1 MNLFPPT
8 ARFAQSCAFE
18 TDPDGDVVLLIPPPE
33 GWFARLTHSRRP
45 HRLQL
50 DRLGSAVFR
59 ACGGV
64 NVAGEDF
71 AADDSGREGVGWDD
85 LWAVLCRDFPG
96 ERDLERRTELFLRH
110 LAQKGWIRVS
120 AAP

>member
-8 ARFAQSCAFE
+8 ARFQQSCAFE
-18 TDPDGDVVLLIPPPE
+18 TDPDGDVVLLIPPPD

-59 ACGGV
+59 ACGASGGAEDGSTGV
-64 NVAGEDF
+64 Q
-71 AADDSGREGVGWDD
+71 GVGWDD